1 MSQSDLGPALEK
13 GIWAAVAIAAVIV
26 VLRIIGKVKISR
38 VGVDDG
44 LMIFAEILAIVSTV
58 FLTLSVKHGFGKNL
72 ETVPPNDKKDV
83 LKYIAIQ
90 VPIVTISTTIARSAF
105 ILYILPLLGTNR
117 YYQAALWTVLAVQ
130 FAGNIASAVLPLSI
144 CRDVAA
150 LWDPVVAATTTC
162 GDSAAVIK
170 FAYYSNTFNSAT
182 DLFLAVFPTVVF
194 WNLNLK
200 LRIKLSLII
209 LLSLGIVAM
218 VASIIKTTK
227 LDSVPSIT
235 NTGAGGGIE
244 LIRWGYIENV
254 IIIITS
260 SIPCIRPLI
269 ISSVRK
275 LSSAKY
281 TRSYELGNPFSGRK
295 SATAP
300 NETNRSRHTRRFK
313 SDVENNNSV
322 DHILDHNQ
330 SAHTST
336 SVGGAPDSPTFS
348 TPGITKQVEISVIS
362 DTRQPV
368 QSHTRDISS
377 GS

>member
-1 MSQSDLGPALEK
+1 MSQTDLGPALEK

-26 VLRIIGKVKISR
+26 ILRIVGKIKINR
-38 VGVDDG
+38 FGVDDG
-44 LMIFAEILAIVSTV
+44 LMIFAEILAIVSTA
-58 FLTLSVKHGFGKNL
+58 FLTLSVKHGFGRNL
-72 ETVPPNDKKDV
+72 DTIPPKDKQDV

-105 ILYILPLLGTNR
+105 ILYILPLLGTNK
-117 YYQAALWTVLAVQ
+117 YYQAALWAVLVIQ
-130 FAGNIASAVLPLSI
+130 FGGNVASAVLPLSI

-150 LWDPVVAATTTC
+150 LWDPKVAVTTTC
-162 GDSAAVIK
+162 GNMKAVIK
-170 FAYYSNTFNSAT
+170 YAYYSNTFNSAT

-200 LRIKLSLII
+200 LRIKISLIG

-218 VASIIKTTK
+218 IASIIKTTK

-235 NTGAGGGIE
+235 NTGAAGGIE
-244 LIRWGYIENV
+244 LIRWGYIENI

-275 LSSAKY
+275 LSSGKY
-281 TRSYELGNPFSGRK
+281 SRSYELSMPFGGRK
-295 SATAP
+295 SGAAP
-300 NETNRSRHTRRFK
+300 NETNQSRRTRKFK
-313 SDVENNNSV
+313 SDVENNSI
-322 DHILDHNQ
+322 DRILDHNQ

-336 SVGGAPDSPTFS
+336 SIGGAPDSPTLS
-348 TPGITKQVEISVIS
+348 APGITKQVEISVIS

-368 QSHTRDISS
+368 KEHMGDLSL